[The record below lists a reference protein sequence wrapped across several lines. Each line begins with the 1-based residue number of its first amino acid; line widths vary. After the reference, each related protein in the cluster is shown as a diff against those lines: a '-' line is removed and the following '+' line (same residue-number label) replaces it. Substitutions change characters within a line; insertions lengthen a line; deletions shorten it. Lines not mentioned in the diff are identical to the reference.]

1 MCHHCFLFLFAFFIA
16 LKNLKTTLSLQ
27 FDVNTDH
34 RWDRGPGL
42 YFDNPCYN
50 LSPYGIILLIYE
62 VGIVGLSR
70 KRAGHMSDLY
80 LWCLVQDLAYCRASI
95 HFCWENEWMNEWIF
109 FRGWWTWAWICVCLL
124 AVVQSLSC
132 VWLFETPWAATCQT
146 SLSFTISWNLLRF
159 TSFESVMLSNYLIL
173 CHSLLLLPWIFPRI
187 RNFSNESAVCIR

>member
-109 FRGWWTWAWICVCLL
+109 FRGWWTWAWIPRFQPWVGKILWKMEWL
-124 AVVQSLSC
+124 PTPLFLPGEFHKQRSLVGYKSMGLQR
-132 VWLFETPWAATCQT
+132 V
-146 SLSFTISWNLLRF
+146 R
-159 TSFESVMLSNYLIL
+159 
-173 CHSLLLLPWIFPRI
+173 HH
-187 RNFSNESAVCIR
+187 